1 MSKNLPLGDRLPRY
15 GGGGACARGGAV
27 ARRAGGREPRLCPK
41 PSCLREAL
49 SPTACGRSPLP
60 EGAKEFFDNLPA
72 PFRGGMKA
80 VTHIKKIFIYTKET
94 TIMQKKF
101 KIEVDC
107 ANCAAKIETAIKE
120 LPGVK
125 NASVSFMA
133 QKLLLEADDDKFDAV
148 LKDAVKVAKKVE
160 PDFEIEL

>member
-1 MSKNLPLGDRLPRY
+1 
-15 GGGGACARGGAV
+15 
-27 ARRAGGREPRLCPK
+27 
-41 PSCLREAL
+41 
-49 SPTACGRSPLP
+49 
-60 EGAKEFFDNLPA
+60 
-72 PFRGGMKA
+72 
-80 VTHIKKIFIYTKET
+80 
-94 TIMQKKF
+94 MQKKF

-133 QKLLLEADDDKFDAV
+133 QKLLLEVDDDKFDAV
-148 LKDAVKVAKKVE
+148 LKDAVKVAKNVE